1 MRSIMKPSKGESERN
16 KESDFPAIAI
26 MIESH
31 QSKDTFHTTT
41 VPKRKGERM
50 EKLIKMV
57 ETMKPF
63 FEKVSNNPY
72 LRAIRDGFVSCI
84 PVILFSSLFI
94 LVACVPEIFGFKW
107 PDNISSVL
115 WLAYNASMGILS
127 LLMVA
132 TIAKSLTGSINHK
145 LPKLRQINDTSV
157 MIVSIICLVLLA
169 VEPIKGGWSADF
181 MGSKGLLSAFV
192 VAFSVPNIYKFF
204 VARDITIKLP
214 DEVPHFIAQTFADL
228 IPLSVAV
235 FIFWLVSIV
244 FKNVT
249 GILFSA
255 WILEL
260 FKPLFVAADG
270 YIGIAIIYGAMAMF
284 WFVGIHGPSIVE
296 PAVTAIYIANIEANL
311 QIATAGGHATNILT
325 HPTSYFVATLGGT
338 GATLMFCAMC
348 AFIAK
353 SKQLKAVG
361 RASIIPVCFAV
372 NEPILFGAPI
382 VLNPVLFVPFI
393 AAPIANVWIFKF
405 FVDNLG
411 MNSFL
416 YILPW
421 TTPAP
426 IGLVIATG
434 FAKLAFVLAPL
445 LLIVD
450 AVLYYPFF
458 RVYDTQLVARETA
471 IANGEISADDE
482 TAEIPAD
489 AYAAAEK
496 AEAGE
501 PEEKKEE
508 APAVAADT
516 SASEGGK
523 DGEKRVLVLCASGAT
538 SSMLAKAITK
548 GAEKRHAPVESIA
561 MAYGQHKDVITD
573 YDLIVLAPQ
582 MASMYDELKHDCDEK
597 GVKSATT
604 SGREYVGLTRDP
616 DKALD
621 FALALMAN

>member
-1 MRSIMKPSKGESERN
+1 
-16 KESDFPAIAI
+16 
-26 MIESH
+26 
-31 QSKDTFHTTT
+31 
-41 VPKRKGERM
+41 M
-50 EKLIKMV
+50 EKLIKLV

-94 LVACVPEIFGFKW
+94 LVACVPEIFDYKW

-157 MIVSIICLVLLA
+157 MIVSIICLLLLA

-192 VAFSVPNIYKFF
+192 VAFLVPNIYKFF
-204 VARDITIKLP
+204 VSRNITIKLP
-214 DEVPHFIAQTFADL
+214 DEVPHYIAQTFADL

-235 FIFWLVSIV
+235 FVFWAGSVL
-244 FKNVT
+244 FKNAT
-249 GILFSA
+249 GMLFSA
-255 WILEL
+255 WILEV

-325 HPTSYFVATLGGT
+325 HPTSYFVATIGGT

-348 AFIAK
+348 AFLAK

-393 AAPIANVWIFKF
+393 AAPIANVWLFKF

-411 MNSFL
+411 MNSFI

-445 LLIVD
+445 LLIID

-482 TAEIPAD
+482 DAAIPAD

-496 AEAGE
+496 EEAGE
-501 PEEKKEE
+501 TKA
-508 APAVAADT
+508 APAVAADA
-516 SASEGGK
+516 SAA
-523 DGEKRVLVLCASGAT
+523 DGEEKHVLVLCASGAT
-538 SSMLAKAITK
+538 SSMLAKAIDK
-548 GAEKRHAPVESIA
+548 GAEKRGAHVEAIA
-561 MAYGQHKDVITD
+561 MAYGQHKDIISD

-582 MASMYDELKHDCDEK
+582 MASMYDELKHDCDEQ

-604 SGREYVGLTRDP
+604 SGRQYVGLTRDP
-616 DKALD
+616 EKALD
-621 FALALMAN
+621 FALACMA

>member
-1 MRSIMKPSKGESERN
+1 
-16 KESDFPAIAI
+16 
-26 MIESH
+26 
-31 QSKDTFHTTT
+31 
-41 VPKRKGERM
+41 M
-50 EKLIKMV
+50 EKLIKLV

-94 LVACVPEIFGFKW
+94 LVASVPEIFGVKV
-107 PDNISSVL
+107 PDNIAKHL
-115 WLAYNASMGILS
+115 WQAYNYSMGILA

-132 TIAKSLTGSINHK
+132 TIAKSLTDNINHR
-145 LPKLRQINDTSV
+145 LPKMRQINDVSV
-157 MIVSIICLVLLA
+157 MIVSIICLLLLA
-169 VEPIKGGWSADF
+169 VAPVDKGLSQEF
-181 MGSKGLLSAFV
+181 MGTKGLLSAFV
-192 VAFSVPNIYKFF
+192 VAFTVPNIYKFF
-204 VARDITIKLP
+204 VSRNITIKLP
-214 DEVPHFIAQTFADL
+214 EEVPHYIAQTFADL

-235 FIFWLVSIV
+235 FVFWIGSIIFQSI
-244 FKNVT
+244 T
-249 GILFSA
+249 GMLFGA

-311 QIATAGGHATNILT
+311 QIVTAGGHATNILT

-353 SKQLKAVG
+353 SKQLRAVG
-361 RASIIPVCFAV
+361 RASIVPVCFAV

-393 AAPIANVWIFKF
+393 LAPIANVWLFKF
-405 FVDNLG
+405 FVDGLG

-434 FAKLAFVLAPL
+434 FAKLAFILAPL
-445 LLIVD
+445 LLIMD
-450 AVLYYPFF
+450 AVIYYPFF
-458 RVYDTQLVARETA
+458 RVYDTQLVAREMA
-471 IANGEISADDE
+471 ISTGEISADDE
-482 TAEIPAD
+482 DAVIPAD
-489 AYAAAEK
+489 AYAAAEQVEVGSVAASLAAAK
-496 AEAGE
+496 ASPSAAAQGAQT
-501 PEEKKEE
+501 
-508 APAVAADT
+508 APAAPT
-516 SASEGGK
+516 E
-523 DGEKRVLVLCASGAT
+523 EKRVLVLCASGAT
-538 SSMLAKAITK
+538 SSMLAKAIEK
-548 GAEKRHAPVESIA
+548 GAKKRNVPVESTA
-561 MAYGQHKDVITD
+561 MAYGQHKDIITD
-573 YDLIVLAPQ
+573 FDLIVLAPQ

-621 FALALMAN
+621 FALGCMA